1 MNKGG
6 NPLRLIRFGKSG
18 EERPGLIKDEKII
31 DLRELFPEI
40 PDIGPAFFEAQWLD
54 KLRNMDHS
62 GTEMNVRLG
71 CPVHTTDKIICLAKN
86 YAAHAKEGHAYTPV
100 TPLIFCKTPNTLNG
114 PQDPVLM
121 PRQSG
126 KIDWEVELALV
137 IKKRCKRVSRADA
150 HTVIAGYTVM
160 NDVSA
165 REVMFREKKFFRGK
179 SYDTFAPMGPCI
191 ITPDEIEDIHNLRLT
206 TAVDGEIMQDG
217 NTRDMIFDIPAIIEN
232 ISCDITLEPGDIIS
246 TGTPAGVGIF
256 RDPPITLK
264 PGNVVEC
271 TVEGIG
277 TIRNLFTKNE

>member
-1 MNKGG
+1 LK
-6 NPLRLIRFGKSG
+6 LIRFGKSG
-18 EERPGLIKDEKII
+18 EERPGLMKDSAIV

-40 PDIGPAFFEAQWLD
+40 PDIGPTFFKDQWPE
-54 KLRNMDHS
+54 KLRRVNHS
-62 GTEMNVRLG
+62 GREMKVRLG
-71 CPVHTTDKIICLAKN
+71 CPVHTTSKIICLAKN
-86 YAAHAKEGHAYTPV
+86 YAEHAKEGHMKAPE

-137 IKKRCKRVSRADA
+137 IGKRCKRVSRADA

-160 NDVSA
+160 NDVSG
-165 REVMFREKKFFRGK
+165 REVMFRDKKFFRGK

-191 ITPDEIEDIHNLRLT
+191 VTSDEMDDIQNLRLT
-206 TAVDGEIMQDG
+206 AAVDGEIMQDG

-256 RDPPITLK
+256 MNPPVTLK

-271 TVEGIG
+271 MVEGIG
-277 TIRNLFTKNE
+277 AIRNRFILNE

>member
-1 MNKGG
+1 M
-6 NPLRLIRFGKSG
+6 RLIRFGKSG
-18 EERPGLIKDEKII
+18 EERPGIMKDEKII
-31 DLRELFPEI
+31 DLREFFPEI
-40 PDIGPAFFEAQWLD
+40 PDIGPAFFEGQWLER
-54 KLRNMDHS
+54 LQNIDHS

-71 CPVHTTDKIICLAKN
+71 CPVHTAGKIICLAKN
-86 YAAHAKEGHAYTPV
+86 YAEHAKEGHAETPV
-100 TPLIFCKTPNTLNG
+100 TPLIFSKTPNALNG

-137 IKKRCKRVSRADA
+137 IGKRCKRVSRADA
-150 HTVIAGYTVM
+150 NTVIAGYTVM
-160 NDVSA
+160 NDVSG

-191 ITPDEIEDIHNLRLT
+191 VTPDEIGDIQNLRLT

-217 NTRDMIFDIPAIIEN
+217 NTRDMVFDIPAIIEN

-256 RDPPITLK
+256 MDPPVTLK

-277 TIRNLFTKNE
+277 TIRNRFISNE